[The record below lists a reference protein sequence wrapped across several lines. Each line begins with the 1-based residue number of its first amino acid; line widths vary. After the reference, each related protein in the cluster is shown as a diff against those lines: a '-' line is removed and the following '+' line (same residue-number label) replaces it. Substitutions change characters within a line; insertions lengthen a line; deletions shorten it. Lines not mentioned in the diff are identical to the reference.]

1 MLIRLALESISKK
14 IVFLIELDSFFEFLA
29 KNRSKLKKKC
39 SFSKKLKIYIKKIIL
54 LNFTALAAKG
64 VN

>member
-29 KNRSKLKKKC
+29 KNRSKFEKNC